1 MSGQTGL
8 LHTGH
13 WVSYGDL
20 SAGAT
25 ATTKITF
32 AQLSSAEI
40 SDYVATG
47 EPLQVAGA
55 FTLDGR
61 SAPFITEIQ
70 GDPSNV
76 LGISMPTMRLLLHK
90 LGITWTDLWT
100 SK

>member
-1 MSGQTGL
+1 M
-8 LHTGH
+8 
-13 WVSYGDL
+13 SYGDR

-25 ATTKITF
+25 ATTKITY

-47 EPLQVAGA
+47 EPLQVAGS

-76 LGISMPTMRLLLHK
+76 LGISLPTMRLLLHK